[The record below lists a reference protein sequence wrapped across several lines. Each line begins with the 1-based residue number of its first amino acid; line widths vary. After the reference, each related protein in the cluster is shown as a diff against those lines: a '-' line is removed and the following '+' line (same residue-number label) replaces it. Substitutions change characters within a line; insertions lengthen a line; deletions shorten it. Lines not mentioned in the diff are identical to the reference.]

1 VTAILCRAG
10 VPSALTPVLN
20 ALAVM
25 RAVHGDSVVAGIAP
39 AIVVQPEQPVPLD
52 GSGPLDGS
60 RPRPAQF
67 ADRRWLPATGL
78 LNSPAALDALID
90 AAKQRWNA
98 PDHVAAS
105 LAFKAYARW
114 LALPAVLGYATARRI
129 PDVTPDN
136 VVYRF
141 DASTKHLVTIGLR
154 DYRTTELADDA
165 ALLAVLRDTLL
176 DQHLDPLVEQ
186 IRNRVHIGRR
196 TLLGSLA
203 SAIGLLLSRSADA
216 LPGSTLDTA
225 TAVLS
230 TLDIA
235 DLVTMAPQP
244 GGRLDVQRRTCCLA
258 FTLPE
263 PKFCGGCCVPSA
275 DSPVRVT

>member
-1 VTAILCRAG
+1 MTAVLCRAG
-10 VPSALTPVLN
+10 VPSALTPVL
-20 ALAVM
+20 AAMAAM
-25 RAVHGDSVVAGIAP
+25 RSRYGDSVVAGIAP
-39 AIVVQPEQPVPLD
+39 AIVVEPDPTWCSARD
-52 GSGPLDGS
+52 
-60 RPRPAQF
+60 
-67 ADRRWLPATGL
+67 L
-78 LNSPAALDALID
+78 LTAPAALDELLD

-114 LALPAVLGYATARRI
+114 LALPVVLGYAAAKRL
-129 PDVTPDN
+129 PDISPDN
-136 VVYRF
+136 VVYRY

-154 DYRTTELADDA
+154 DSRTTGLPSDSYAQRAVADDD
-165 ALLAVLRDTLL
+165 ALRCMLRDATL
-176 DQHLDPLVEQ
+176 DQHLDPLIDR
-186 IRNRVHIGRR
+186 IRSRVHVGRR

-203 SAIGLLLSRSADA
+203 SAAVLLLSRSADA

-225 TAVLS
+225 NLVLS

-235 DLVTMAPQP
+235 DLVTLTAQP

-263 PKFCGGCCVPSA
+263 PTICGGCCIPA
-275 DSPVRVT
+275 AN